1 LNKQARPSEEKIN
14 GKSYEMAVHL
24 ELADEKGNMAVVA
37 ILLEKGEDN
46 ALGPCA
52 PRRRPSPERS

>member
-1 LNKQARPSEEKIN
+1 
-14 GKSYEMAVHL
+14 MAVHL